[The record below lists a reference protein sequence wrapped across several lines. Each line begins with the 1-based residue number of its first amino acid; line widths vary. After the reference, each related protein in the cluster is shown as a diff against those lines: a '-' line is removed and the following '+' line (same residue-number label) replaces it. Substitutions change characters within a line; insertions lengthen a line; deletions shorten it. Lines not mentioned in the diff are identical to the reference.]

1 MTTTTLILPFLP
13 SVNTYW
19 GFHGHR
25 RFLTKKAL
33 QFKAEVSAVI
43 LATNTK
49 SYGNDLLTM
58 NIVWFPPDRRIRDI
72 DNPIKPLLDS
82 LMQANVMNDDSQ
94 IRQLT
99 LQFGEVFKGGKA
111 LVTITNISA

>member
-1 MTTTTLILPFLP
+1 MLVLNLPLPP
-13 SVNTYW
+13 SVNSYW

-49 SYGNDLLTM
+49 SYGADLLAM

-72 DNPIKPLLDS
+72 DNPIKPLLDA
-82 LMQANVMNDDSQ
+82 LVQAKVMFDDSQ

-99 LQFGEVFKGGKA
+99 LQFGDVCKGGKA
-111 LVTITNISA
+111 LVTINNISQ